1 MSVDVLLNNRLS
13 LNNTTN
19 IGSGS
24 LIDVLLDVVD
34 DLLVNLTVNNGLNV
48 NNLVLA
54 DSLLYD
60 GLAANK

>member
-34 DLLVNLTVNNGLNV
+34 DLLVNLTMNNGLNV